1 MQLDRLTITLPWP
14 DTSLMPNRKNGKH
27 WGSTQAAKVRAR
39 QDAYLATKSALGTNK
54 LADKGQYPMRVTFVA
69 PDRIRRDWDN
79 LAAAG
84 KASYDGIA
92 QALGIDDS
100 LFLPVTVDKAVDTQ
114 KQGFVIVE
122 IGL

>member
-1 MQLDRLTITLPWP
+1 MNLDRLTIKLPWV
-14 DTSLMPNRKNGKH
+14 DSRLMPNRKNGRH
-27 WGSTQAAKVRAR
+27 WGGAQAAKVKAR
-39 QDAYLATKSALGTNK
+39 QDAYMATKAALGTHK
-54 LADKGQYPMRVTFVA
+54 LADRGQYPMRVTFVA

-79 LAAAG
+79 LASAC

-100 LFLPVTVDKAVDTQ
+100 LFLPVTVDKSFDAQ

-122 IGL
+122 IG